1 MKAVKKFWKSTPSEY
16 KDYLFIYLW
25 GVIWGGLNLVQPRV
39 VGQEVQPLGQFGVY
53 VGAFWAAMAV
63 VGGIIAVVGLVRK
76 DNLVL
81 ERAGVSLLMIAP
93 VAYAF
98 TLLGELV
105 FRGLVPTAVPS
116 ASSDWRLMTLMVFA
130 LWPFLFLNK
139 RRRHLRS
146 RVVLVSKIP
155 LTDEDKEKK

>member
-1 MKAVKKFWKSTPSEY
+1 MKAVKKFWKSTPSQY

-25 GVIWGGLNLVQPRV
+25 GVIWGVLNLVQPRV
-39 VGQEVQPLGQFGVY
+39 IGQEVQPLAELGIIAGR
-53 VGAFWAAMAV
+53 FWAAMAII
-63 VGGIIAVVGLVRK
+63 GGILAVAGLVRK

-93 VAYAF
+93 IAYAA
-98 TLLGELV
+98 TLLGELI
-105 FRGLVPTAVPS
+105 FRGVGGEVAA
-116 ASSDWRLMTLMVFA
+116 ASSDWRILTTMVFA

-139 RRRHLRS
+139 RRRHLRN

-155 LTDEDKEKK
+155 LNNEGEKK